1 MVLLKM
7 PLVFRAPEEQCLK
20 ALLRRH
26 TALSVVLL
34 AHLRGP
40 LAAPGFSVLAVVL
53 APVHLC
59 LLEQNCQLCPR
70 ERPSLQLAVLRI
82 C

>member
-20 ALLRRH
+20 ALLRGH

-40 LAAPGFSVLAVVL
+40 LAAPVLAVVL